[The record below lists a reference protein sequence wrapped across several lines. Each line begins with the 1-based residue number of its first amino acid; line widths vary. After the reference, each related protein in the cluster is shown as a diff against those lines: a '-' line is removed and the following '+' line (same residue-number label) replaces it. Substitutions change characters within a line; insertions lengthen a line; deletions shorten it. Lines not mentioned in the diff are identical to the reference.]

1 MSPEEAARDERSLS
15 AGELD
20 RAEEIRVRIRL
31 AQFYRRQS
39 RDLPDRPVNY
49 ITQVSWLV
57 RNAPSI
63 DLQSPYWS
71 LPREMAPDD
80 LSRELVHVWEEHVL
94 RQPNNPQIW
103 WNASAWCVPVDIDA
117 AIRFARRGSELEPSD
132 RWAQRMAFLEDF
144 ARILSDG
151 AAT

>member
-1 MSPEEAARDERSLS
+1 MSADEAARDERSLS

-20 RAEEIRVRIRL
+20 RAEETRVRIRL

-39 RDLPDRPVNY
+39 KDFPDRRVDY

-71 LPREMAPDD
+71 LPRESAPDD
-80 LSRELVHVWEEHVL
+80 LSRELVQVWEAHVQ
-94 RQPNNPQIW
+94 RQPDDPQIW

-117 AIRFARRGSELEPSD
+117 AIGFARRGSELEPSA
-132 RWAQRMAFLEDF
+132 RWTQRMSFLEDF
-144 ARILSDG
+144 ARTLSDG